1 MIIVVSYAS
10 GETDSIHIQNQK
22 DLDITIK
29 RITNYRHVM
38 YNDSMIQEFI
48 KKNKN
53 IFKFKKGAGYWSWKP
68 YIIKLEMDKMEDNDI
83 LLYIDSGS
91 YLLNPIEQ
99 IIKEFQHNIITFNS
113 CCDTKILTKRD
124 CLILMDADTEEIRN
138 TKQIEANFI
147 ILRKK
152 AIDLVNEWL
161 LHATNEQ
168 LITDSK
174 SILKNEHP
182 EFSQH
187 RHDQSILDILAKK
200 YPRNKTL
207 SFSYKNKYVMH
218 HRRRAIYTPPFI
230 RWGCFG
236 PHGFPRS

>member
-1 MIIVVSYAS
+1 MVIVVSYAS
-10 GETDSIHIQNQK
+10 GGTDSIHIQNQK
-22 DLDITIK
+22 DLDETIK
-29 RITNYRHVM
+29 RRTNYRHVM

-48 KKNKN
+48 KKNEN
-53 IFKFKKGAGYWSWKP
+53 IFKFKRGAGYWCWKP
-68 YIIKLEMDKMEDNDI
+68 YIIKLEMDKMADNDV

-91 YLLNPIEQ
+91 YLQNPIEQ

-161 LHATNEQ
+161 LHATNEH

-174 SILKNEHP
+174 SILKNEYP
-182 EFSQH
+182 GFIGH

-200 YPRNKTL
+200 YPHNKTL
-207 SFSYKNKYVMH
+207 DFSYKNKYVLH
-218 HRRRAIYTPPFI
+218 HRRKTPYV
-230 RWGCFG
+230 RWGDLG
-236 PHGFPRS
+236 WGVSSGFFS